1 MIDNL
6 KLTHPAPGVAQLT
19 LSQPAR
25 RNAINAAMWAGIPFL
40 LKDLDARV
48 LIITGEGEHFASG
61 ADISE
66 FGSLYA
72 TPEDSAEISAAIA
85 NAFNAIA
92 EFPAPTIAMIRGA
105 CVGGG
110 AGIALACDLRFA
122 DTTTRFA
129 ITPAKLGLVYPFHDI
144 HRLVSAVGIATA
156 KDILYSA
163 RVLGSDEADRL
174 GLYTRVVAPQD
185 LENEVMDYAHGLTQL
200 STQSLATTKAMFALI
215 EKGQTQDSDE
225 TRQMFL
231 DGFSSDDFG
240 EGFHA
245 FMEKRKPD
253 FN

>member
-6 KLTHPAPGVAQLT
+6 KLTYPAPGIAQLT

-25 RNAINAAMWAGIPFL
+25 RNALNAAMWAGIPFL
-40 LKDLDARV
+40 LKDVDARV
-48 LIITGEGEHFASG
+48 LIITGESDHFASG

-85 NAFNAIA
+85 NAFHAIA
-92 EFPAPTIAMIRGA
+92 NFPAPTIAMIRGA

-122 DTTTRFA
+122 DTTARFA
-129 ITPAKLGLVYPFHDI
+129 ITPAKLGLVYPFDDI
-144 HRLVSAVGIATA
+144 LRLVSAVGISRA

-185 LENEVMDYAHGLTQL
+185 LENEVMDYAQGLTGL
-200 STQSLATTKAMFALI
+200 SAQSLRTTKAMFARI
-215 EKGQTQDSDE
+215 ERGQTEDDDA

-240 EGFHA
+240 EGFRA